1 MLNRNP
7 TPLKM
12 LSPFLRQIDP
22 TSTCDTM
29 PQVLAMESQ
38 NHTLAAN
45 ALPGWLKYPLD
56 PFQQHAVAAISRH
69 ENVLV
74 TAKTGSGKTLV
85 GEYQIAHSLEKGR
98 RVFYTTPIKSLSNQ
112 KFHDLKAMF
121 PSVGIM
127 TGDLKFRPDADV
139 VIMTTEILRN
149 LLFKANSTATRGL
162 GITADLSLDRLDAVV
177 FDECH
182 YINDRDR
189 GAVWE
194 ETMILLPPA
203 VNLVLLSATIDAP
216 EFFASWLGDLKRK
229 PIHLISTQ
237 YRIVPLQHGV
247 YRGEELLT
255 VMDSKE
261 RFEAGLYNAWLL
273 WRAGQVKTATDHRAR
288 VADRRRGGYEADTIA
303 RSSSGPKAF
312 KHQMNELIVR
322 LQSQTLLP
330 ALFFVFSRKDCER
343 YASNIEHTLIDSSD
357 AATVRH
363 MIDFHLHRYGE
374 GLQRLPQYQTL
385 RTLLEKGIAFHH
397 SGLLPVLKEMV
408 EILFGRGYVKLLFAT
423 ETFAVG
429 INMPTK
435 TVVFTGYRKYDDAT
449 GGMRMLNTDEYIQMA
464 GRAGRRGKD
473 DKGLV
478 LYLPDREPESL
489 ADVKRM
495 MTGGRATFQSRM
507 TFHYDFL
514 LKTLQAGN
522 LDWLQLLKDSY
533 WHKRFEQQLAAGRR
547 ELQQLEVEREAL
559 DILEAEL
566 DDLEERDRLAATLK
580 TATNAARKKAQQEWG
595 TWENRHAGARW
606 AKLIKEVWPKWQTL
620 SKEVWGLKE
629 HLAAAEDPTMDI
641 WARLRALE
649 AFGLLEQ
656 GSCNP
661 DSTPRL
667 TALGTASTEVNEGHE
682 ILLAA
687 AARAGLFKGLN
698 GREVVAVLAVF
709 LKEGQESAG
718 LVGLDSFAVP
728 DRVKGGVQRIQEM
741 ADGFREKERGFPGAA
756 LQGVGDPFYWDV
768 NVTWLEPI
776 WRWLDGG
783 LTMGE
788 LCADYGSYEGNVM
801 RVLMKL
807 VNLLE
812 EWRSV
817 ATLAEDVEGLE
828 IVKGLELEIMREVAV
843 CDSLYLRI

>member
-1 MLNRNP
+1 
-7 TPLKM
+7 
-12 LSPFLRQIDP
+12 
-22 TSTCDTM
+22 M
-29 PQVLAMESQ
+29 P
-38 NHTLAAN
+38 HTLAGAPPG
-45 ALPGWLKYPLD
+45 AKAVPGWCLYPLD
-56 PFQQHAVAAISRH
+56 PFQQHAVAAISRD

-85 GEYQIAHSLEKGR
+85 GEYQIAHSLAKGR

-162 GITADLSLDRLDAVV
+162 GITADLSLDGLDAVV

-182 YINDRDR
+182 YINDKDR

-194 ETMILLPPA
+194 ECLILLPPA

-216 EFFASWLGDLKRK
+216 EFFAGWLGDLKRK

-247 YRGEELLT
+247 YRGEGAGAELLT
-255 VMDSKE
+255 VMDSKD
-261 RFEAGLYNAWLL
+261 RFESGLYNAWLL
-273 WRAGQVKTATDHRAR
+273 WRAGQAKAADDHRAR
-288 VADRRRGGYEADTIA
+288 VADRRRGGYEADTIP
-303 RSSSGPKAF
+303 RSSVGPRAF
-312 KHQMNELIVR
+312 KHQMNDLVGR
-322 LQSQTLLP
+322 LDGQGLLP

-343 YASNIEHTLIDSSD
+343 YAANVEHTLIDSSD
-357 AATVRH
+357 TANVKH
-363 MIDFHLHRYGE
+363 ILDFHLHRYGDS
-374 GLQRLPQYQTL
+374 LQRLPQYHTL
-385 RTLLEKGIAFHH
+385 RGLLEKGIAFHH
-397 SGLLPVLKEMV
+397 SGLLPVLKEAV
-408 EILFGRGYVKLLFAT
+408 EILFGRGLVKLLFAT

-435 TVVFTGYRKYDDAT
+435 TVVFTGYRKYDDSV

-522 LDWLQLLKDSY
+522 LDWLDLMQRSYWQRRQNRILEAARAGLEATRTAVVALGLKDS
-533 WHKRFEQQLAAGRR
+533 
-547 ELQQLEVEREAL
+547 ERE
-559 DILEAEL
+559 
-566 DDLEERDRLAATLK
+566 DLLERDRLAEELAVSV
-580 TATNAARKKAQQEWG
+580 NAKRRAVQAAWG
-595 TWENRHAGARW
+595 AWENRHMGATW
-606 AKLIKEVWPKWQTL
+606 ARLVKELWPKWKALQ
-620 SKEVWGLKE
+620 KEIVE
-629 HLAAAEDPTMDI
+629 REEELAAAADFTGEV

-649 AFGLLEQ
+649 AFGLLEGA
-656 GSCNP
+656 GSP
-661 DSTPRL
+661 RPTPLKL
-667 TALGTASTEVNEGHE
+667 TGLGTAATEVNEGHE
-682 ILLAA
+682 ILMPAAAQRGLLKGLSGKEVVTVLAA
-687 AARAGLFKGLN
+687 
-698 GREVVAVLAVF
+698 F
-709 LKEGQESAG
+709 LKEGQEGAG
-718 LVGLDSFAVP
+718 LAGLEGLAVP
-728 DRVKGGVQRIQEM
+728 AGVKDAVTRIQGVAE
-741 ADGFREKERGFPGAA
+741 DFRRAERGFPGAE

-768 NVTWLEPI
+768 NMAWLEPV
-776 WRWLDGG
+776 WRWLDGAN
-783 LTMGE
+783 MAE
-788 LCADYGSYEGNVM
+788 LCADYEFYEGNVM

-812 EWRSV
+812 EWRNM
-817 ATLAEDVEGLE
+817 ATLAEDVEALE
-828 IVKGLELEIMREVAV
+828 NVKGLELEILRDVAV
-843 CDSLYLRI
+843 SDSLYLRI